1 MVFSITSKNSV
12 VSFYFAL
19 FLQQELLHTPV
30 LGCIDFP
37 GYKYQG
43 GINMQ
48 KYENYQLRLTNILG
62 NLVNCNMIKLS
73 CFTDTYNGP

>member
-30 LGCIDFP
+30 LGYIDFP

-48 KYENYQLRLTNILG
+48 KYEQLSVEVDEHIR
-62 NLVNCNMIKLS
+62 KFS
-73 CFTDTYNGP
+73 